1 MKSAKVFLT
10 NISNYIYTQITMYRF
25 NKNTL
30 KVTDK
35 YREGRLAALKYASE
49 LSYYYMQI
57 EKNLPHQFREQI
69 DRQMKSNS
77 CLLDGEYKRGLYE
90 GLNDVLDIY
99 QEQNK
104 SL

>member
-1 MKSAKVFLT
+1 MKTSKEFLSELSSH
-10 NISNYIYTQITMYRF
+10 IFTQITMYRF

-57 EKNLPHQFREQI
+57 EKNLPRQFREQI

-90 GLNDVLDIY
+90 GLNDVLDQY
-99 QEQNK
+99 MQVK
-104 SL
+104 

>member
-1 MKSAKVFLT
+1 MRSAKDFLSK
-10 NISNYIYTQITMYRF
+10 ISDYAYAQTTLYRF

-57 EKNLPHQFREQI
+57 EKNLPRQFREQI

-77 CLLDGEYKRGLYE
+77 CLLDGEYKRGLYD
-90 GLNDVLDIY
+90 GLNDVL
-99 QEQNK
+99 EQYLQIK
-104 SL
+104 